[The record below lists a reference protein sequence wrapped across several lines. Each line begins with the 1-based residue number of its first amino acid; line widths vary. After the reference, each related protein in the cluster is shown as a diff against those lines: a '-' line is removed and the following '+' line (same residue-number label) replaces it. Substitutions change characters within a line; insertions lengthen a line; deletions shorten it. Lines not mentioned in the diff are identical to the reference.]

1 MVMPS
6 NLSRQLPVW
15 LYFVLAYGISWS
27 IWFIGYASGKS
38 KSLEDFGV
46 FLFLGSFGPLLSA
59 LLLTFLQGG
68 MPEVKLFLLRTVQVR
83 VRFWVY
89 LAVFFIFP
97 AVVSFG
103 FLALGFPFKSDPLL
117 NIASLILA
125 MPINGLLTAFL
136 SPGSLGEE
144 PGWRGFA
151 LPRLIKLGE
160 WQSVVVLGLL
170 WAFWHLPVA
179 LLFPGW
185 RELFTGQTIDLG
197 SWLIFYPVS
206 ILALT
211 IMLFKIWKWSGQSFF
226 VCILFHGV
234 VNSTFQITD
243 KISTPYSTTMS
254 FAILV
259 LLMLIAA
266 LIFWALDHLVF
277 DKIQAQALDARA
289 TANTRS

>member
-1 MVMPS
+1 MS
-6 NLSRQLPVW
+6 FNLSRQQPVW
-15 LYFVLAYGISWS
+15 LYFVLAYSISWS
-27 IWFIGYASGKS
+27 IWFVGYVSGKS
-38 KSLEDFGV
+38 KSFEDFGT

-59 LLLTFLQGG
+59 LLLTFWQGG
-68 MPEVKLFLLRTVQVR
+68 MPEVKMFLLRIVQVR

-97 AVVSFG
+97 AVMSLG
-103 FLALGFPFKSDPLL
+103 FLVLGFPFKSDPLL
-117 NIASLILA
+117 NIATLILA

-136 SPGSLGEE
+136 SPGPLGEE

-151 LPRLIKLGE
+151 LPRLIQLGE
-160 WQSVVVLGLL
+160 WQSMIVLGLL

-179 LLFPGW
+179 IMFPGW
-185 RELFTGQTIDLG
+185 RELFTGQSVDLKL
-197 SWLIFYPVS
+197 WLVFYPVS
-206 ILALT
+206 TLALT
-211 IMLFKIWKWSGQSFF
+211 MMLSKIWKWSGQSVF

-243 KISTPYSTTMS
+243 KISTPYSNTVS

-266 LIFWALDHLVF
+266 AIFMVLDHLVF
-277 DKIQAQALDARA
+277 QKTKVQSPDARA
-289 TANTRS
+289 TLNTGS